1 MAERS
6 VHVEKAELCWKL
18 ANQWVTGKRTEF
30 LCINLVIYTVGHLIE
45 ALLAEENRHPACAAR
60 GVPHGDRDVLMRK
73 YLVGGKRIEP
83 QWADCYA
90 DLVSRRD
97 TFIEGGLPSRQAV
110 ETYMRLAEPLVTLLW
125 GLVNASGSGKTA
137 TQRGA

>member
-18 ANQWVTGKRTEF
+18 ANQWHAGKRTEF
-30 LCINLVIYTVGHLIE
+30 ICINLVMYTVGHLIE

-83 QWADCYA
+83 QWADRYA

-110 ETYMRLAEPLVTLLW
+110 EAYMRLGEPLVALLW
-125 GLVNASGSGKTA
+125 GLVNAPGSGKTPPA
-137 TQRGA
+137 RGA